1 MSARGT
7 NGALVAVMIA
17 AVAFPAPIIFGG
29 PRVGVL
35 SMWRCGLAPRAWRSS
50 RSRRRS

>member
-7 NGALVAVMIA
+7 NGVLVAVA
-17 AVAFPAPIIFGG
+17 LASAFPVPIIFDG

-50 RSRRRS
+50 RPRRRS